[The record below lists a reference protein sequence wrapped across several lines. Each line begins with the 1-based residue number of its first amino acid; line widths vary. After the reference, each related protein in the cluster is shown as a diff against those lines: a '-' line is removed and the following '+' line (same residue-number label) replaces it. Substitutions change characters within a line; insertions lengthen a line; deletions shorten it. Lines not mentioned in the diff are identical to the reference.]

1 MQQHRELE
9 LMSSF
14 RERFGCDWLQYRNHL
29 EASALS
35 TLSPDAP
42 SPGPAPSPPPPEK
55 DSPQEVAE
63 EVWPEPE
70 PREEEELEKQG
81 EEELEKQGE
90 EEGGEEQS
98 EVEGERSLAVRGPG
112 ARWWSCVRESGE
124 PKGGDGWPPHSRGR
138 ITVSHSLSL
147 LSGALPAHVGVSPR
161 GARGRAG
168 QGVLSLGHYGPPV

>member
-1 MQQHRELE
+1 
-9 LMSSF
+9 MSSF

-81 EEELEKQGE
+81 EEELEKHP
-90 EEGGEEQS
+90 
-98 EVEGERSLAVRGPG
+98 GPPITG
-112 ARWWSCVRESGE
+112 ACPRDM
-124 PKGGDGWPPHSRGR
+124 PKGPVP
-138 ITVSHSLSL
+138 TP
-147 LSGALPAHVGVSPR
+147 LPV
-161 GARGRAG
+161 
-168 QGVLSLGHYGPPV
+168 

>member
-1 MQQHRELE
+1 
-9 LMSSF
+9 MSSF

-55 DSPQEVAE
+55 ESPQEVAE

-70 PREEEELEKQG
+70 PREEED
-81 EEELEKQGE
+81 LEKQGE

-124 PKGGDGWPPHSRGR
+124 PKGGDGRPPHNRGR
-138 ITVSHSLSL
+138 ITVSHSPSL
-147 LSGALPAHVGVSPR
+147 LSGALPAHIGVSPR

>member
-1 MQQHRELE
+1 
-9 LMSSF
+9 MSSF

-55 DSPQEVAE
+55 ESPQEVAE

-70 PREEEELEKQG
+70 PRE

-124 PKGGDGWPPHSRGR
+124 PKGGDGWPPHNRGC
-138 ITVSHSLSL
+138 ITVSHSPSL
-147 LSGALPAHVGVSPR
+147 LSGALPAHIGVSPR

>member
-1 MQQHRELE
+1 
-9 LMSSF
+9 MSSF

-55 DSPQEVAE
+55 ESPQEVAE

-70 PREEEELEKQG
+70 PRE

-124 PKGGDGWPPHSRGR
+124 PKGGDGRPPHNRGC
-138 ITVSHSLSL
+138 ITVSHSPSL
-147 LSGALPAHVGVSPR
+147 LSGALPAHIGVSPR